1 MSSPPILIN
10 VVIAALAGDRCPLL
24 CPMCGS
30 TQVQPVRVSCHP
42 AGPAGGVVCVDAV
55 GVHIDRTFHA
65 EPDALAVLRLGCA
78 RGHAFSYVLRAH
90 GGQTLIERHVH
101 VGVPSEPGLG
111 SLLALA
117 GGGASK

>member
-42 AGPAGGVVCVDAV
+42 AGPAGGVVCVDVA
-55 GVHIDRTFHA
+55 GVHIDRSFHA
-65 EPDALAVLRLGCA
+65 DDDVPEVGSDSRRKREGWA
-78 RGHAFSYVLRAH
+78 RPAR
-90 GGQTLIERHVH
+90 TLIIEGRGSAE
-101 VGVPSEPGLG
+101 VGRRFRVARATRVGRVGLW
-111 SLLALA
+111 AE
-117 GGGASK
+117 